1 MLLVL
6 LSAAFQASAKGKEK
20 DKVVVAYV
28 TSWTDVIPDPDVVT
42 NVNYA
47 FGHVKDSFDGVRI
60 DNADRLREIAELGSK
75 HKDMKVSLSVG
86 GWGSGNFSE
95 MAASDS
101 LRNAFADDCRRIVDD
116 YGLAGIDIDWE
127 YPGSDAAGISRSDND
142 RENFTLLM
150 RDLRKAL
157 GIKKLLTI
165 AVSAGGEF
173 IDYVDILPYVDFIN
187 VMTYDMAS
195 VPKHHAALFN
205 SENTPSMTCDA
216 AIKAHIEKGVPADRL
231 VMGIPFYGRGAEGY
245 GFVNFKDVEVPEGC
259 VEIFDEKAMVP
270 YMMDES
276 GNLMLGFDNE
286 RSVGAKCDYING
298 HGLKGAMYWDYSGD
312 RPDGTLSK
320 LISKKILG
328 RK

>member
-1 MLLVL
+1 MRKLGFVLMLLVL

-157 GIKKLLTI
+157 GIKSFLRLQC
-165 AVSAGGEF
+165 
-173 IDYVDILPYVDFIN
+173 LPEE
-187 VMTYDMAS
+187 
-195 VPKHHAALFN
+195 N
-205 SENTPSMTCDA
+205 S
-216 AIKAHIEKGVPADRL
+216 
-231 VMGIPFYGRGAEGY
+231 
-245 GFVNFKDVEVPEGC
+245 
-259 VEIFDEKAMVP
+259 
-270 YMMDES
+270 
-276 GNLMLGFDNE
+276 
-286 RSVGAKCDYING
+286 
-298 HGLKGAMYWDYSGD
+298 
-312 RPDGTLSK
+312 
-320 LISKKILG
+320 
-328 RK
+328 